1 MRCEFCVGKMLKATW
16 VILLGWPSLLL
27 AETPP
32 EPLSEVNDIGSIG
45 QSLTDEERFRQKYS
59 ASGKINT
66 THHNG
71 ISSTDIC
78 SLEPTYLPVMLAKGS
93 YQTHSFSID
102 LFENLLTD
110 FAEII
115 DSSTIAVSSEL
126 DLDESD
132 HFHALSHKSCALG
145 ILGLNTI
152 DPSSL
157 DSGDITLITCTI
169 FRSKHQNQVG
179 HFCLCRN
186 PLLGLTEDQC
196 KVLLDKISMTLTGTA
211 FPDDITAASK
221 YPAYIYKGSD
231 SLGIYSEGDVL
242 VCADGLLKLAA
253 LNMYRQYQRL
263 TEKVARLSNM
273 YDLNV
278 KALDCDHDLAQ
289 STTVGLKRYVH
300 CVNDALFARKR
311 RSLIDYLL
319 PFANASVTAVTRNR
333 NITRSIP
340 LKRRKRDLLSALG
353 IREDV
358 ASYVASSNRIIAEN
372 FDQIS
377 RHEKEMLSILDKE
390 TKHLN
395 NYMRQENKNMDSVTR
410 QLSYIRT
417 QTDHVGRLS
426 HHRELTLSSFESLTV
441 TLDEFANELDEILLL
456 ALSPLRE
463 QNPVCLNGAC
473 FDVKSLLI
481 DKRDNGLVVSARES
495 QVHSKRL
502 LRMSCRLFEKE
513 GELWKHGLTDRTLME
528 VKGDLVDRETMLAVS
543 MECISVGV
551 NCDFS
556 HDPVDVNSLLH
567 KNLYISSHHGQL
579 EVQCT
584 RNTTIS
590 TVTADL
596 MCNHTPV
603 VVTLPMVLDGK
614 LLDTVHIHFFIS
626 RAKKSK
632 PLSKEEID
640 VLETEHLPP
649 FTWSTKRIK
658 SEYRK
663 PFNIENPVHFG
674 TLLVSLLVGS
684 IIATIAGVCCCPT
697 CTRAVFRF
705 LLDGFFRGLNMVGSC
720 LGECRVRCNMCC
732 HPPPPLRGSPS
743 NSSLTSIEPRSV
755 FSDPVNT
762 THEYD
767 SPGSSTTD
775 VGPSSNEDPAP
786 GHRRSQRLLDELQ
799 KTQVKGPA
807 PKVPLPEP
815 LKVTPFR
822 NTYSVARTASP
833 TLDVTMEELGTDLKD
848 RHIIWDGEQWFPGAL
863 PGCNMDCNPDNCSVL
878 RKKREQIRNLRAQE
892 LMAKSQAEK
901 RMGTSPVKLSAKAK
915 GSSSARGDLS
925 AKTNTSETVKNV
937 SVKNVKFG
945 GKPTVSHV
953 SESDD
958 ELSVGQKG
966 LPLEKETL

>member
-1 MRCEFCVGKMLKATW
+1 MKSCVKRMLRATW
-16 VILLGWPSLLL
+16 VILLGWPLLLL

-32 EPLSEVNDIGSIG
+32 EPLSVVKDNGPTS

-59 ASGKINT
+59 ASGSVNVSQY
-66 THHNG
+66 G
-71 ISSTDIC
+71 GSSNSDIC

-93 YQTHSFSID
+93 YQTHSFSTD
-102 LFENLLTD
+102 LYENLLTD

-115 DSSTIAVSSEL
+115 DSNTIAVSSGL

-145 ILGLNTI
+145 ILGLNVI
-152 DPSSL
+152 DPMSL
-157 DSGDITLITCTI
+157 APGDITLITCTV
-169 FRSKHQNQVG
+169 FKSKHQDQIG
-179 HFCLCRN
+179 YFCLCRN

-196 KVLLDKISMTLTGTA
+196 KTLLNKISMTLTGNA
-211 FPDDITAASK
+211 FPDDITAAPK
-221 YPAYIYKGSD
+221 YPAYIYKGPD
-231 SLGIYSEGDVL
+231 RLGVYSEGNVL
-242 VCADGLLKLAA
+242 VCSDGLLKLAA

-273 YDLNV
+273 YDLKV
-278 KALDCDHDLAQ
+278 KTLNCDHDLAGA
-289 STTVGLKRYVH
+289 TTGGLKKYVA
-300 CVNDALFARKR
+300 CVNNALPERGR
-311 RSLIDYLL
+311 RSILDFLL
-319 PFANASVTAVTRNR
+319 PDGTA
-333 NITRSIP
+333 NITTEPRISNITGGTSP
-340 LKRRKRDLLSALG
+340 KRLKRDLLSALG
-353 IREDV
+353 IREDI
-358 ASYVASSNRIIAEN
+358 SGYVASSNRIIAEN

-377 RHEKEMLSILDKE
+377 QHEKEMLSILNKE

-395 NYMRQENKNMDSVTR
+395 NYMRQENKNMDAVIR

-426 HHRELTLSSFESLTV
+426 HHRELTLSSLESLTV

-473 FDVKSLLI
+473 FDVESLLI
-481 DKRDNGLVVSARES
+481 DKRENGLVVSVRES

-543 MECISVGV
+543 MECISAGV

-556 HDPVDVNSLLH
+556 HDSVDVDTLLH

-579 EVQCT
+579 EVQCIK
-584 RNTTIS
+584 NTTIS

-614 LLDTVHIHFFIS
+614 LLDTVHIHYFIAK
-626 RAKKSK
+626 AKKSR

-649 FTWSTKRIK
+649 FTWSTRRIK

-674 TLLVSLLVGS
+674 TLLVSVLVGS
-684 IIATIAGVCCCPT
+684 IVVTIAGVCCCPT
-697 CTRAVFRF
+697 CTQAVFRF
-705 LLDGFFRGLNMVGSC
+705 LLDGFFRGLNMIGAC
-720 LGECRVRCNMCC
+720 LGECQVRWNMCC
-732 HPPPPLRGSPS
+732 RPPPPPRSLSS
-743 NSSLTSIEPRSV
+743 HSSLTSIEPRSV
-755 FSDPVNT
+755 LSDPANT

-767 SPGSSTTD
+767 SPGSSTAD
-775 VGPSSNEDPAP
+775 AGPSSDEGQVP
-786 GHRRSQRLLDELQ
+786 GHRRSQRLLNEAQ
-799 KTQVKGPA
+799 KTQTKGPA
-807 PKVPLPEP
+807 PKIPRSEP
-815 LKVTPFR
+815 IKVTPFR
-822 NTYSVARTASP
+822 NAFSVIGAASP
-833 TLDVTMEELGTDLKD
+833 ALDVTMEELGTDLRD
-848 RHIIWDGEQWFPGAL
+848 RHIIWDGEEWFPGAL
-863 PGCNMDCNPDNCSVL
+863 PGCNMDCNPDNCAVL
-878 RKKREQIRNLRAQE
+878 KKKREQIRNLKAQE
-892 LMAKSQAEK
+892 LMAKSQSERRIGA
-901 RMGTSPVKLSAKAK
+901 SPIRPSNKAKSSPSARGELSAKVK
-915 GSSSARGDLS
+915 SGV
-925 AKTNTSETVKNV
+925 TEKNV

-945 GKPTVSHV
+945 DKTNVSHI

-958 ELSVGQKG
+958 ELSVGQKS

>member
-1 MRCEFCVGKMLKATW
+1 MLRVTW
-16 VILLGWPSLLL
+16 AILVGWPLLLL

-32 EPLSEVNDIGSIG
+32 DPLTVLNDNGSAS

-59 ASGKINT
+59 ASGKLNV
-66 THHNG
+66 THQGSN
-71 ISSTDIC
+71 SNSDIC

-102 LFENLLTD
+102 LFENLLADFTD
-110 FAEII
+110 II
-115 DSSTIAVSSEL
+115 STNTIAVTSDL

-132 HFHALSHKSCALG
+132 YFHALSHKSCALG
-145 ILGLNTI
+145 VLGLNVI

-157 DSGDITLITCTI
+157 APGELTLITCTI
-169 FRSKHQNQVG
+169 FKSKHQNQIG
-179 HFCLCRN
+179 YFCLCRN

-196 KVLLDKISMTLTGTA
+196 RVLLDKISMALTGTA
-211 FPDDITAASK
+211 FPDDITTASK

-231 SLGIYSEGDVL
+231 RLGLYSEGNVL

-278 KALDCDHDLAQ
+278 KALDCDHDLAK
-289 STTVGLKRYVH
+289 STALGLKRYVE
-300 CVNDALFARKR
+300 CVSDALSLRRR
-311 RSLIDYLL
+311 RSLVDYLL
-319 PFANASVTAVTRNR
+319 PSATASITAETKLK
-333 NITRSIP
+333 NITRNISP
-340 LKRRKRDLLSALG
+340 KRRKRDLLSALG
-353 IREDV
+353 IREDI
-358 ASYVASSNRIIAEN
+358 SGYVASSNRIIAEN

-377 RHEKEMLSILDKE
+377 QHEEEMLSILDKE

-395 NYMRQENKNMDSVTR
+395 NYMRQENKNMDSVIR
-410 QLSYIRT
+410 QLSYIRA

-441 TLDEFANELDEILLL
+441 TFDEFANELDEILLL

-481 DKRDNGLVVSARES
+481 DRRDNGLVVSARES

-513 GELWKHGLTDRTLME
+513 GDLWKHGLTDRTLME

-543 MECISVGV
+543 MECISAGA

-556 HDPVDVNSLLH
+556 HDPVDVDTLLH

-584 RNTTIS
+584 KTTTIS

-626 RAKKSK
+626 RAKKSR

-649 FTWSTKRIK
+649 FTWSTRRIK

-663 PFNIENPVHFG
+663 PFSIENPVHFG
-674 TLLVSLLVGS
+674 TLLVSVLAGS
-684 IIATIAGVCCCPT
+684 IVATIAGACCCPT

-705 LLDGFFRGLNMVGSC
+705 LIDGFFRGLSIIGSC
-720 LGECRVRCNMCC
+720 LGECQVRWNMCC
-732 HPPPPLRGSPS
+732 YSPPPPRSLPS
-743 NSSLTSIEPRSV
+743 NSSLTSMEPRSV
-755 FSDPVNT
+755 LSDPVNT

-775 VGPSSNEDPAP
+775 IGPSSNEGLVP
-786 GHRRSQRLLDELQ
+786 GHRRSQRLLDDAQ
-799 KTQVKGPA
+799 KNQVKGPA
-807 PKVPLPEP
+807 PRVPQPEP
-815 LKVTPFR
+815 FMMKDTPSR
-822 NTYSVARTASP
+822 KTYSVARAVSP
-833 TLDVTMEELGTDLKD
+833 IQDITMEELGTDLAD
-848 RHIIWDGEQWFPGAL
+848 RHIIWDGEEWFPGAL

-878 RKKREQIRNLRAQE
+878 RRKREQIRNLKAQE
-892 LMAKSQAEK
+892 LMAKNQAEK
-901 RMGTSPVKLSAKAK
+901 RLGPSPVKSPGKAK
-915 GSSSARGDLS
+915 DSPSARGDLS
-925 AKTNTSETVKNV
+925 VKTKTNETMRNV
-937 SVKNVKFG
+937 SVKNVKFE
-945 GKPTVSHV
+945 GKTTVNHV

-958 ELSVGQKG
+958 ELSAGQKG
-966 LPLEKETL
+966 LPLKKETL